1 MDNESASTLAND
13 LSRHSELCPLLHL
26 APDGTVQC
34 FGWVSPIYEFSP
46 EDFDAA

>member
-1 MDNESASTLAND
+1 MTPQGTTTQD
-13 LSRHSELCPLLHL
+13 LLNHPDIIPLLDL
-26 APDGTVQC
+26 EGDKVVC